1 MLVENNI
8 FSDDFI
14 KGVSITLD
22 QHEICRKTTYLSKT
36 IQWNCNK
43 GDEKMNCYRPECHL
57 DSPCIY
63 CGGKKNS
70 NDVNNHHRSSSESG
84 DE

>member
-1 MLVENNI
+1 
-8 FSDDFI
+8 
-14 KGVSITLD
+14 
-22 QHEICRKTTYLSKT
+22 
-36 IQWNCNK
+36 
-43 GDEKMNCYRPECHL
+43 MNCYRPECHL

-70 NDVNNHHRSSSESG
+70 DDFNNHRRSSSYSG